1 MKYQVMKRC
10 VINGQSWNVGDLVEV
25 GKDFAEDEV
34 KGLMGIGRIVPAD
47 ETKIED
53 RSIGLDDKPM
63 PKRAPKVK
71 RRAD

>member
-25 GKDFAEDEV
+25 GKDFAADEV

-47 ETKIED
+47 ETKVED

-71 RRAD
+71 RRSE

>member
-71 RRAD
+71 RRSE

>member
-10 VINGQSWNVGDLVEV
+10 VINGQTWNVGDLVEV
-25 GKDFAEDEV
+25 GKDFAADEV

-47 ETKIED
+47 ETKVED

>member
-25 GKDFAEDEV
+25 GKDFAADEV

-71 RRAD
+71 RRSE

>member
-10 VINGQSWNVGDLVEV
+10 VINGQTWNVGDLVEV
-25 GKDFAEDEV
+25 GKDFAADEV

-47 ETKIED
+47 ETKVKD

-63 PKRAPKVK
+63 SKRAPKVK

>member
-25 GKDFAEDEV
+25 GKDFAADEV

-47 ETKIED
+47 ETKVED

>member
-10 VINGQSWNVGDLVEV
+10 VINGQTWNVGDIVEV
-25 GKDFAEDEV
+25 GKDFPADEV
-34 KGLMGIGRIVPAD
+34 KGLMGIGRIIPAD

-53 RSIGLDDKPM
+53 RSIGLDDSPM
-63 PKRAPKVK
+63 PKRATKVK

>member
-10 VINGQSWNVGDLVEV
+10 VINGQTWNVGDLVEV
-25 GKDFAEDEV
+25 GKDFAADEV

-47 ETKIED
+47 ETKVKD